1 MAKIH
6 GLLPATLTPMTESGD
21 LMLDVVPTQAE
32 SFLNR
37 GAAGA
42 FINGTTAEW
51 ASLSV
56 TERKSITKSW
66 ADATDS
72 SFCLIDHVGHH
83 NQREAV
89 ELAEHAATCGVRGIA
104 VVAPSYYQLTTP
116 EDVLNWCKPIAEA
129 AGGTPFYYYD
139 LPGFTNIQVSAFDA
153 VELLAEEIPTFA
165 GLKYSGIEPSGL
177 QKCVN
182 LHEGKYTVFF
192 GSDENLLLGLVMGA
206 TAGVGSTYNLALT
219 HYVKVIAAF
228 EAGKLD
234 EARGLQYEALKM
246 VDIMLPHGV
255 IPSLK
260 ALQPMTGYAVGGC
273 RLPFRR
279 LSDSTTRQITA
290 EVTAL
295 GIVEE

>member
-6 GLLPATLTPMTESGD
+6 GLLPAALTPMTESGD
-21 LMLDVVPTQAE
+21 LTLDVVPTQAQ
-32 SFLNR
+32 SFAER

-56 TERKSITKSW
+56 TERKSITRAW
-66 ADATDS
+66 ADATDP
-72 SFCLIDHVGHH
+72 SFYLIDHVGHH

-104 VVAPSYYQLTTP
+104 VVAPSYYQLSTQ

-129 AGGTPFYYYD
+129 AGDTPFYYYD
-139 LPGFTNIQVSAFDA
+139 LPGFTNIQVPASDA

-182 LHEGKYTVFF
+182 LHDGKYTVFF

-219 HYVKVIAAF
+219 HYVKVVEAF

-234 EARGLQYEALKM
+234 EARALQYEALKM
-246 VDIMLPHGV
+246 VDVLLPYGV

-260 ALQPMTGYAVGGC
+260 ALQPLVGYSVGGC
-273 RLPFRR
+273 RLPFCS
-279 LSDSTTRQITA
+279 LSETDA
-290 EVTAL
+290 EKLRAKVGAL
-295 GIVEE
+295 GIC